1 MQLRKIIRNGEIV
14 EDSFQYITDGSAL
27 PAAGDIIVNTALWE
41 ANKPVLKK
49 HDGRVGVLLPGDA
62 EPDVIINDL
71 PDLAVIAIQ
80 FPVFRDG
87 RGYSLARILR
97 DRLGYKGELRAVGDV
112 LRDQLFFMQRCGF
125 NAFEIRADRSIE
137 QALEGLNDFSVI
149 YQADANEKRPIY
161 RRRPA

>member
-1 MQLRKIIRNGEIV
+1 MQPRKIIRNGAIA

-27 PAAGDIIVNTALWE
+27 PASGDIIVDVALWE
-41 ANKPVLKK
+41 AHKSDLKNR
-49 HDGRVGVLLPGDA
+49 DGRVGVLLPGEA
-62 EPDVIINDL
+62 EPDAIADDL
-71 PDLAVIAIQ
+71 QDLAVIAIQ

-87 RGYSLARILR
+87 RGFSLARILR
-97 DRLGYKGELRAVGDV
+97 DRLGYQGELRAVGDV

-125 NAFEIRADRSIE
+125 NAFEPRADRCIE
-137 QALEGLNDFSVI
+137 QALKGLTDFTVV

>member
-1 MQLRKIIRNGEIV
+1 MQPRKIIKNGVIA
-14 EDSFQYITDGSAL
+14 EDKFQYIADGSAL
-27 PAAGDIIVNTALWE
+27 PASGDIIVDVALWE
-41 ANKPVLKK
+41 ARKSDLKNR
-49 HDGRVGVLLPGDA
+49 DGRVGVLLQGDA
-62 EPDVIINDL
+62 EPDAIIDDL
-71 PDLAVIAIQ
+71 RDLAVIAIQ

-87 RGYSLARILR
+87 RGFSLARILR

-125 NAFEIRADRSIE
+125 NAFEPRADRCIE
-137 QALEGLNDFSVI
+137 QALKGLTDFTVV